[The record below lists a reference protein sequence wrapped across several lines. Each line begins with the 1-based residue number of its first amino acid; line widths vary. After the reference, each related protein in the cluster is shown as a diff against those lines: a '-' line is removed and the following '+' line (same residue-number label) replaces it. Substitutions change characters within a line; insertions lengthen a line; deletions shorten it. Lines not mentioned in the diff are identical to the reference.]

1 MSENWKPCSR
11 NDEKNNRD
19 IYDLVGA
26 YSIMNIKG
34 VLYLISYLLMVIG
47 LSMAAS
53 FAVSVFYQ
61 DPVEC
66 RRALSYSGAVVLIFG
81 FGLSRFTRGPV
92 DLSRRDGFAIV
103 AFGWLFA
110 SLFGALPYILSGVI
124 PNPVSA
130 VFETMSGFTTTGA
143 SVLSR
148 IEFLPKGILFWR
160 ALTHFF
166 GGMGVLVLC
175 IAILPF
181 LGVGGM
187 QLYRAE
193 MPGPSKDRLTPRIE
207 TTAKLLWGVYL
218 VLCVLEALL
227 LKVGGMPWFDAWCH
241 SFGTVATGGFSNY
254 DASIGIY
261 NSLYF
266 EMVIT
271 LFMFLSGVNFALHYR
286 ALKGEV
292 SAFYRDPEFLAY
304 LGIWLACCFAM
315 TLNTW
320 RNVFPSF
327 WHAARASFFTG
338 TSIMTTT
345 GFVTA
350 DYEKW
355 PALSKILL
363 VLMMFFG
370 GCAGSTAGGIKIVR
384 LFVLIRTGLRE
395 MIIYIQPQAVIPVK
409 IGRKPL
415 DPAIVSHI
423 TAFFV
428 TYVLIFVVASAV
440 MTFFTPDMET
450 AITSVAA
457 TLNNVGPGLGAVGPM
472 DNYAGIPTAGK
483 VILTLCMLLG
493 RLELYTVLV
502 LFLPSFWRR

>member
-1 MSENWKPCSR
+1 MHGNQDRFCR
-11 NDEKNNRD
+11 
-19 IYDLVGA
+19 IGA
-26 YSIMNIKG
+26 HPIMNIKG

-47 LSMAAS
+47 LSMAAT
-53 FAVSVFYQ
+53 FAVSVYYQ
-61 DPVEC
+61 DPIAC
-66 RRALSYSGAVVLIFG
+66 RRALAYSGMAVLILG
-81 FGLSRFTRGPV
+81 FVLSLFTRGPV

-110 SLFGALPYILSGVI
+110 SLFGALPYIVSGVI

-143 SVLSR
+143 SVLSGV
-148 IEFLPKGILFWR
+148 ELLPKGILFWR

-207 TTAKLLWGVYL
+207 NTAKLLWGVYL

-227 LKVGGMPWFDAWCH
+227 LKVGGMPWFDAWCN

-261 NSLYF
+261 NNLYF
-266 EMVIT
+266 EIVI
-271 LFMFLSGVNFALHYR
+271 LVFMFLAGANFALHYR
-286 ALKGEV
+286 AIKGEV
-292 SAFYRDPEFLAY
+292 SAFHRDPEFLAY
-304 LGIWLACCFAM
+304 LGIWLFCCLAI

-320 RNVFPSF
+320 QTVFPSF

-350 DYEKW
+350 DFEKW
-355 PALSKILL
+355 PALSKIIL

-370 GCAGSTAGGIKIVR
+370 GCAGSTAGGIKIIR
-384 LFVLIRTGLRE
+384 IFVLVRTGLRE
-395 MIIYIQPQAVIPVK
+395 MILYLQPQAVIPVK
-409 IGRKPL
+409 VGKKPL
-415 DPAIVSHI
+415 EAVIVSHI
-423 TAFFV
+423 AAFFV
-428 TYVLIFVVASAV
+428 TYVLIFVVASAL
-440 MTFFTPDMET
+440 MTLFTPDLET
-450 AITSVAA
+450 AITSVAT

-472 DNYAGIPTAGK
+472 DNFACIPTAGK
-483 VILTLCMLLG
+483 AILTLCMLLG

-502 LFLPSFWRR
+502 LLLPSFWRK